1 MLQSTNKM
9 FINVTVKTSTR
20 EKNVYGYLV
29 FFTDLNDSGLC
40 LEKSRYWSISLV
52 DSLHM
57 V

>member
-29 FFTDLNDSGLC
+29 FFTDLNDSGYVW
-40 LEKSRYWSISLV
+40 KRVATGASL
-52 DSLHM
+52 
-57 V
+57 